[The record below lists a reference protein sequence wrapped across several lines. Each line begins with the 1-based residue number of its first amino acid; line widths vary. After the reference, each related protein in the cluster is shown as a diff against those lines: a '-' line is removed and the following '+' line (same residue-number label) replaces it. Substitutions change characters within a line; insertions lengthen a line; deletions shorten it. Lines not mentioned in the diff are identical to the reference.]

1 MTLPDPDPDP
11 ASDANS
17 AITPPRCSI
26 DSCGNE
32 ARWRQFNPPSRAH
45 PLFLC
50 TDHWLQVRLDRPE
63 LIVAYGWLTSFTK
76 KELSDPY
83 GMGGTA
89 EADSAAYEIPLGQG
103 GITGEIVGG
112 KTE

>member
-1 MTLPDPDPDP
+1 MPLPESHPDSSNEDH
-11 ASDANS
+11 N
-17 AITPPRCSI
+17 AITCPGCSF
-26 DSCGNE
+26 DSCGND

-50 TDHWLQVRLDRPE
+50 TEHWLQVRMDRPE

-83 GMGGTA
+83 GSDVLAAPGA
-89 EADSAAYEIPLGQG
+89 AAYEIPPVPPDAAV
-103 GITGEIVGG
+103 EVVGG
-112 KTE
+112 QT